1 MLVVYK
7 EGDEEPEDLLN
18 DGLTPPTTSIR
29 EKRFRKKKFTVIFVL
44 QREGFL
50 MILFQ
55 KEEISDVEK
64 KLLAIMEGKP
74 QVTYG
79 KFIAQTFQC

>member
-1 MLVVYK
+1 LCDLPCIIEVQKTFDRAAYYKSGDICQMLVVYK

-44 QREGFL
+44 KREGFL
-50 MILFQ
+50 MILF
-55 KEEISDVEK
+55 
-64 KLLAIMEGKP
+64 
-74 QVTYG
+74 
-79 KFIAQTFQC
+79 